1 MPWILSLR
9 IAQRQFLESLS
20 CLFLQPCSNGLQGLT
35 GFANQDQ
42 QIEAVGLEGPKM
54 TQLTPMGRKLSNPWV
69 NHKQLLGTA
78 APFLIALG
86 SSWIGL
92 RTWREPF
99 NRASFIA
106 TWVITVFVGLL
117 LRRVVF
123 DRGIATAFIIVATI
137 TLGVLLGLGRLLS
150 QRLVRR

>member
-1 MPWILSLR
+1 LVASITTRLSR
-9 IAQRQFLESLS
+9 RAVITTAIVDVVAVVVFVAIGRRNHDEGTALS
-20 CLFLQPCSNGLQGLT
+20 G
-35 GFANQDQ
+35 
-42 QIEAVGLEGPKM
+42 V
-54 TQLTPMGRKLSNPWV
+54 
-69 NHKQLLGTA
+69 LGVA

-86 SSWIGL
+86 ISWIGL

-150 QRLVRR
+150 RKLSAKTSQ

>member
-1 MPWILSLR
+1 MVASITTRLSQR
-9 IAQRQFLESLS
+9 AVITTAVVDAVAVVVFIAIGRRNHNEGTALS
-20 CLFLQPCSNGLQGLT
+20 GIIG
-35 GFANQDQ
+35 
-42 QIEAVGLEGPKM
+42 V
-54 TQLTPMGRKLSNPWV
+54 
-69 NHKQLLGTA
+69 A

-86 SSWIGL
+86 ISWIGL

>member
-1 MPWILSLR
+1 LVASITTRLSR
-9 IAQRQFLESLS
+9 RAVITTAIVDVVAVVVFVAIGRRNHDEGTALS
-20 CLFLQPCSNGLQGLT
+20 G
-35 GFANQDQ
+35 
-42 QIEAVGLEGPKM
+42 V
-54 TQLTPMGRKLSNPWV
+54 
-69 NHKQLLGTA
+69 LGVA

-86 SSWIGL
+86 ISWIGL

-99 NRASFIA
+99 NRESFIA

-150 QRLVRR
+150 RKLSAKTSQ

>member
-1 MPWILSLR
+1 MVASITTRLSR
-9 IAQRQFLESLS
+9 RAVITTAIVDVVAVVVFVAIGRRNHDEGTALS
-20 CLFLQPCSNGLQGLT
+20 G
-35 GFANQDQ
+35 
-42 QIEAVGLEGPKM
+42 V
-54 TQLTPMGRKLSNPWV
+54 
-69 NHKQLLGTA
+69 LGVA

-86 SSWIGL
+86 ISWIGL

-106 TWVITVFVGLL
+106 TWIITVFVGLL

-137 TLGVLLGLGRLLS
+137 TLGVLLSLGRLLS

>member
-1 MPWILSLR
+1 MVASITTRLSR
-9 IAQRQFLESLS
+9 RAVITTAIVDVVAVVVFVAIGRRNHDEGTALS
-20 CLFLQPCSNGLQGLT
+20 G
-35 GFANQDQ
+35 
-42 QIEAVGLEGPKM
+42 V
-54 TQLTPMGRKLSNPWV
+54 LS
-69 NHKQLLGTA
+69 TA

-86 SSWIGL
+86 ISWIGL

-150 QRLVRR
+150 RKLSAKTSQ

>member
-1 MPWILSLR
+1 MVASITTRLSR
-9 IAQRQFLESLS
+9 RAVITTAIVDVVAVIVFVAIGRRNHDEGTALS
-20 CLFLQPCSNGLQGLT
+20 G
-35 GFANQDQ
+35 
-42 QIEAVGLEGPKM
+42 V
-54 TQLTPMGRKLSNPWV
+54 
-69 NHKQLLGTA
+69 LGVA

-86 SSWIGL
+86 ISWIGL

-150 QRLVRR
+150 RKLSAKTSQ